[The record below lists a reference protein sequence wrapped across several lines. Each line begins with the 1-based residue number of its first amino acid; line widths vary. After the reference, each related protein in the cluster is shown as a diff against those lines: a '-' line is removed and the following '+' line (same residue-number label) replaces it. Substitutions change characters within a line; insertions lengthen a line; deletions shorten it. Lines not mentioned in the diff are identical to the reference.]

1 MIINH
6 WVLLYLSSVIGWVFY
21 VKKII
26 KDKGIALDEIAWI
39 AIIGFAGFW
48 PLCLPLAIAYK
59 KRQEAIVQK
68 REKLEELVK

>member
-1 MIINH
+1 MINLIA
-6 WVLLYLSSVIGWVFY
+6 LLYLLSIVGWVFY

-48 PLCLPLAIAYK
+48 LLCLPLAIAYK

>member
-1 MIINH
+1 MINLIA
-6 WVLLYLSSVIGWVFY
+6 LLYLLSIVGWVFY
-21 VKKII
+21 LNKIFRN
-26 KDKGIALDEIAWI
+26 KGISLDEIAWI

>member
-1 MIINH
+1 MINLIA
-6 WVLLYLSSVIGWVFY
+6 LLYLLSIIGWVFY
-21 VKKII
+21 LKKISRNKRI
-26 KDKGIALDEIAWI
+26 SPDEVAWI

-48 PLCLPLAIAYK
+48 PLCLSLAIAYK